1 MRIAVE
7 ILPGIQAGV
16 GRWQRETVKILAASV
31 GIDIKSLIVFSYGNR
46 YPKPEWMPAN
56 TPYNVSKL
64 PGRLQW
70 FCSEWLGIPVELTH
84 ALGYVDLI
92 LTMNLHTIKARSP
105 VILAIADSSWRSF
118 TGQYIKMF
126 NSKQIQCAE
135 KAIKL
140 ANKLVTISLSS
151 AQSMIQ
157 SGEKQSRIHVAH
169 LGVSEEFQGVDDNE
183 LNRVRNA
190 YSLPDQFVL
199 HIGGINE
206 RKNIKV
212 LLAAMEKFNGIL
224 PLVLAGPIPS
234 ESLQYWGLDKP
245 WVKHLGYIPEKDI
258 PGLYATAMVKVFP
271 SLLEGFGL
279 PLIEAMA
286 VGTPV
291 IASNI
296 PVFHEIGG
304 DAPLYFDPHNENEL
318 FDKIYMILSNKDLQ
332 KKMSINNK
340 IAVKN
345 MSWSSYKE
353 DLLKVFNSTLN
364 YTN

>member
-46 YPKPEWMPAN
+46 YPRPEWMPAN
-56 TPYNVSKL
+56 TAYNVSKL

-84 ALGYVDLI
+84 ALGNVDLI
-92 LTMNLHTIKARSP
+92 LTMNLHTIKAISP
-105 VILAIADSSWRSF
+105 VILAIADTSWRSF
-118 TGQYIKMF
+118 SSQYIKMF

-151 AQSMIQ
+151 AKSLIQ

-169 LGVSEEFQGVDDNE
+169 LGVSEEFQGVDDYE
-183 LNRVRNA
+183 LNRVRHA
-190 YSLPDQFVL
+190 YSLPEQFVL

-212 LLAAMEKFNGIL
+212 LVDAMEKFNGIL

-245 WVKHLGYIPEKDI
+245 WVKHLGYIPEKDM
-258 PGLYATAMVKVFP
+258 PSLYAAAMVKVFP

-291 IASNI
+291 IAADI

-304 DAPLYFDPHNENEL
+304 DAPLFFDPHDANEL
-318 FDKIYMILSNKDLQ
+318 YKKIQIIQANKEFQKILSLKGL
-332 KKMSINNK
+332 SI
-340 IAVKN
+340 VKRL
-345 MSWSSYKE
+345 SWSAYKD
-353 DLLKVFNSTLN
+353 DLIRIFKST
-364 YTN
+364 T